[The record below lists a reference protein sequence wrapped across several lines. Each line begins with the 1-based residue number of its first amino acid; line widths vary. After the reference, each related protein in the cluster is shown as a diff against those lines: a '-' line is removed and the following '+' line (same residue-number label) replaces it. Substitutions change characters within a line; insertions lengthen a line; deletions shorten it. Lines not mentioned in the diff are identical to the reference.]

1 MVKKA
6 LSILMVLMFLMVA
19 ACAGNGQQIMID
31 TPEKKYLAA
40 RMEFNKTIKSY
51 LAHKTLLP
59 IEKQAALSA
68 KYKIYFQEVD
78 QALDA
83 WSLIVVGGETG
94 NEFQAE
100 AAFLTAKQTLIN
112 LLLAEGIIKVEQ

>member
-59 IEKQAALSA
+59 IEEQVALSA

-83 WSLIVVGGETG
+83 WSLIVVDGEPG
-94 NEFQAE
+94 NEFEAE
-100 AAFLTAKQTLIN
+100 AAFFTAKQSLIN
-112 LLLAEGIIKVEQ
+112 LLLAEGIIKIEQ

>member
-1 MVKKA
+1 
-6 LSILMVLMFLMVA
+6 MVLMFLMVA
-19 ACAGNGQQIMID
+19 ACAGNGQINID

-59 IEKQAALSA
+59 IEEQAALSA